1 VASITDPI
9 WSAAVSCAIARKDIS
24 TGWTGIVYSRSG
36 HQPANGQ
43 SCSGYRATA
52 STPPSD
58 RHTAAPAI
66 DRSCNGRCP
75 PCRCGST
82 AHHHQQAPAFPPSPQ
97 DVARSCLLSWAL
109 AWHKDRAVRRK
120 SSPSLPSFW
129 YVQLTPAAAAWCPM
143 DAIPTHHLGV
153 RRHRPHLGAECLVV
167 HVAPLHCL
175 LQVNRAGIDHQL
187 VLMLG
192 ANVDPCVPRLACP
205 LTSQ

>member
-9 WSAAVSCAIARKDIS
+9 WSAAVSCATARKAIS
-24 TGWTGIVYSRSG
+24 TGWTGIAPSRFG
-36 HQPANGQ
+36 HQPASGR
-43 SCSGYRATA
+43 SCSGCRAAA

-66 DRSCNGRCP
+66 DLSCNGRCP

-82 AHHHQQAPAFPPSPQ
+82 AHHHQQAPAFPPSPH
-97 DVARSCLLSWAL
+97 DVARSCLLPLAL

-129 YVQLTPAAAAWCPM
+129 YVQLTSAAAAWCPVQ
-143 DAIPTHHLGV
+143 AIPAHHFGV

-167 HVAPLHCL
+167 HVATLHCL
-175 LQVNRAGIDHQL
+175 PQVNRAGIDYQL
-187 VLMLG
+187 VLRLR
-192 ANVDPCVPRLACP
+192 ANVDRCVPRLACP